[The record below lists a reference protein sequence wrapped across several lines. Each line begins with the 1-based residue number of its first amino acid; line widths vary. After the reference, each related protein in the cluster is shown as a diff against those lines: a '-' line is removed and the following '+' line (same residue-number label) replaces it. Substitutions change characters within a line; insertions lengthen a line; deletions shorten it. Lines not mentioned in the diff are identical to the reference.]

1 VAEEDLGHLTDQMPV
16 SLVDL
21 AEVDHVSAQVVE
33 LANLEVTVEDQQQ
46 DKEILAALVNHPH
59 THMVAVVAVP
69 VAQEMID
76 ISQHQ
81 SDQLTMHQMLAAAM
95 AGMAFNMILL
105 VPVLGMPVVA
115 ELVVL
120 TIILITVKVD

>member
-1 VAEEDLGHLTDQMPV
+1 VAEVDLGHLTDQMPV

-21 AEVDHVSAQVVE
+21 AAVDHVSAQVVE
-33 LANLEVTVEDQQQ
+33 LANLEVTVEEQQQ
-46 DKEILAALVNHPH
+46 DKEILAALVNQPH
-59 THMVAVVAVP
+59 THMVAVVVVP
-69 VAQEMID
+69 VDQEMID

-81 SDQLTMHQMLAAAM
+81 SDQLTMHQMQAAAM